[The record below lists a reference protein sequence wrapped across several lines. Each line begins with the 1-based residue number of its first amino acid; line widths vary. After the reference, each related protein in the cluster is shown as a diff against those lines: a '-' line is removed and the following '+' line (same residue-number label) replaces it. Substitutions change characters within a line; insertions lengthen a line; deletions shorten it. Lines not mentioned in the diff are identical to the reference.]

1 MADQAVDATKIIG
14 VLLAAGGGSRMGMPK
29 ALVVAD
35 GVPWLRS
42 AVELLQ
48 AAGCADVLITLGA
61 RADEARAL
69 LPADDRLRVVEV
81 PDWAVGM
88 SVSLRAALVAAA
100 GTTARAALITLVD
113 LPGLPVEVA
122 RRVITDGSAADPAT
136 SLARATFDGRPGHPV
151 LIGRDHWPVIIPG
164 LAGDRGAGPYLKAH
178 DATLVECG
186 DLATGE
192 DRDSR

>member
-1 MADQAVDATKIIG
+1 
-14 VLLAAGGGSRMGMPK
+14 MPK

-42 AVELLQ
+42 AIDLLHQ
-48 AAGCADVLITLGA
+48 AGCADVLVTLGA

-69 LPADDRLRVVEV
+69 LPVDDRLRVVEV
-81 PDWAVGM
+81 PDWAAGM
-88 SVSLRAALVAAA
+88 SASLRAALE
-100 GTTARAALITLVD
+100 TALATDAQAALITLVD

-122 RRVITDGSAADPAT
+122 RRVITGGSAADLAST
-136 SLARATFDGRPGHPV
+136 LARATFAARPGHPV
-151 LIGRDHWPVIIPG
+151 LIGRDHWPAVIAG
-164 LAGDRGAGPYLKAH
+164 LTGDKGAGPYLKAH